1 MYGRS
6 FGTASGDYIVPEKYG
21 GTVYKR
27 PAEKAE
33 KPAQAEPRVTPVSG
47 GLRLSQMAAE
57 MHEKDLKRITGE
69 SSDDAAPEET
79 ATEAVGEKP
88 DDASKAQGK
97 KRFPDISEEDLLV
110 IALIMLMLGG
120 SQQGEAKRELEQ
132 KSPEAEETVP
142 EQAQEKT
149 SSMSSAGDDVLI
161 PLLLTLLIW

>member
-6 FGTASGDYIVPEKYG
+6 FGTANGDYIVPEKYG

-33 KPAQAEPRVTPVSG
+33 KPAQPEPRMTPVNG

-69 SSDDAAPEET
+69 PSDAIAPEET
-79 ATEAVGEKP
+79 APEPAGEKP
-88 DDASKAQGK
+88 DDSKVPGK

-120 SQQGEAKRELEQ
+120 SQPGEAKREEEREP
-132 KSPEAEETVP
+132 SEAGEPAPVP
-142 EQAQEKT
+142 EREKAP
-149 SSMSSAGDDVLI
+149 SPSNGDDVLI